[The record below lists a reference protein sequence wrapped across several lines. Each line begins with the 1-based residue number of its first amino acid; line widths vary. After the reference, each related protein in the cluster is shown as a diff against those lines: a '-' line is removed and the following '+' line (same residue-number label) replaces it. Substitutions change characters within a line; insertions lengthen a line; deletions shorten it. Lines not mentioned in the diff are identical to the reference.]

1 MMDKPDSAS
10 AGELTRKVYAPVTRN
25 VVETVAATGDFVRL
39 TDAIRAA
46 GLVKPLGGR
55 GPFTFFAPTDAA
67 FAKLT
72 AESQGAL
79 LRNATR
85 LAAIINYHIIPGYF
99 DVKDLHAGEVETLQ
113 GTSLTLLGTGSGIS
127 INGAGITHADLIAT
141 NGVVHGIDEVLL
153 PRKWRLA

>member
-1 MMDKPDSAS
+1 MEKLDGAS
-10 AGELTRKVYAPVTRN
+10 AAEIPRKLYAPVTRD
-25 VVETVAATGDFVRL
+25 VVETVAATGSFIRL
-39 TDAIRAA
+39 TDAIRAS
-46 GLVKPLGGR
+46 GLVKPLGAR

-67 FAKLT
+67 FSKLS

-99 DVKDLHAGEVETLQ
+99 DVKDLRAGEIETLQ
-113 GTSLTLLGTGSGIS
+113 GTSLTMLGSGAQTS
-127 INGAGITHADLIAT
+127 INGASIVHADLVAT
-141 NGVVHGIDEVLL
+141 NGVVHAIDEILL